1 MKQKMILKK
10 KKKQEIQFKN
20 QKDQYKKYIK
30 IKKSKIIKLKLKI
43 IINRFVNYLKIN
55 IKFQNE
61 SSKRMV
67 GLLKDLFLKCK

>member
-55 IKFQNE
+55 IKFQ
-61 SSKRMV
+61 
-67 GLLKDLFLKCK
+67 